1 MIDLSVN
8 RRKRDEPDRRMACDD
23 RCRRRRRPAEG
34 DIDEVEIESQPELFA
49 RQVRLRTNPSVREA
63 ESAGVRSDLF
73 DQLLNGVRRDGWI
86 DNEHR
91 RRCDCKRNRCKVFLR
106 IDPGLRKKAR
116 TDHERPE
123 HKQDRV
129 AVRRR
134 LCRVGGSDIAR
145 GTCDVLDIE
154 LLTEVLAEP
163 WRDLPRQD
171 VHAAPRRKRHDDA
184 HGSRRVS
191 QLCT

>member
-1 MIDLSVN
+1 MSEPGRDKWKMVLFEYIANLDEGENENENEVPDLVPMIRDPRVN
-8 RRKRDEPDRRMACDD
+8 HQARRMVDWFK
-23 RCRRRRRPAEG
+23 REM
-34 DIDEVEIESQPELFA
+34 EA
-49 RQVRLRTNPSVREA
+49 RQLTPEKEA
-63 ESAGVRSDLF
+63 A
-73 DQLLNGVRRDGWI
+73 LLNGVRRDGWI

-191 QLCT
+191 RLCA